1 MFSAGSDDATIA
13 FVMSEEQDRP
23 AMLSDLATW
32 KNDLTSL
39 IREEGETTRRHF
51 EIVAENMSGRVKVVA
66 DGATRSGPSCEGGT
80 SLVPTSEGL
89 RRWLAQ

>member
-1 MFSAGSDDATIA
+1 MFSAGSHDATIA

-51 EIVAENMSGRVKVVA
+51 EIVAEHMSDRVKVVA
-66 DGATRSGPSCEGGT
+66 DGVAHHTTVLDDHENR
-80 SLVPTSEGL
+80 L
-89 RRWLAQ
+89 REIEQQR